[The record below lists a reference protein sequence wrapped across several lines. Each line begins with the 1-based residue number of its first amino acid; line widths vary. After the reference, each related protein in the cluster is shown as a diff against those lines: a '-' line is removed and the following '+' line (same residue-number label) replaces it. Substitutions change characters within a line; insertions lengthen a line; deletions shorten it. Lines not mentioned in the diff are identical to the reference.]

1 MSVGLLLIAAPP
13 GRTNGALRE
22 CGPTRGFRK
31 EAVVDCSLFA
41 LQTEEV
47 QKFLSG
53 SSDAG
58 YRRRGG
64 RFRVLYSQALF
75 RYALLRSRP
84 STMRNYL
91 IGGSIEADNGCIIAG
106 IIIAPVPILD
116 HSHSSKSEKEQ
127 VNGNMA
133 KSLFQG

>member
-1 MSVGLLLIAAPP
+1 M
-13 GRTNGALRE
+13 
-22 CGPTRGFRK
+22 
-31 EAVVDCSLFA
+31 DWSLFA

-53 SSDAG
+53 PSDAG

-84 STMRNYL
+84 ITMRNYL
-91 IGGSIEADNGCIIAG
+91 IGAPIEADNGCIIAG
-106 IIIAPVPILD
+106 IIIAPIQILD

-133 KSLFQG
+133 KSPFQG